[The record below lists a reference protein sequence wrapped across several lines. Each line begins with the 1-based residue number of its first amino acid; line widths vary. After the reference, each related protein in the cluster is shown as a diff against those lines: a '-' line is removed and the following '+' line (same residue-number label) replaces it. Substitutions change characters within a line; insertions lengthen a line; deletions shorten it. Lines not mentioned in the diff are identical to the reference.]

1 MKSAIRY
8 TLYTVLIMTLPSIGC
23 ARVRVEAPKEPIKVD
38 ISMRLDIYQHVA
50 KDIDDIESIVS
61 GGGSQT
67 IKGSQSFL
75 RRVIGVAYAEDGLS
89 PQVEQAAFR
98 RRDRLAALNEWEQK
112 GVLGENQSG
121 LVEIR
126 DKGAATAD
134 VEQLVS
140 EENDD
145 RMIIYQGISQKNGI
159 TVVEVQKIYAKKLQ
173 DNAAASTP
181 LEVLNAQTG
190 NYEWKVK

>member
-8 TLYTVLIMTLPSIGC
+8 TLYAILIMTLPSIGC
-23 ARVRVEAPKEPIKVD
+23 ARVRVEAPKDPIKVD

-61 GGGSQT
+61 GGDNPAA
-67 IKGSQSFL
+67 KGSQSFL
-75 RRVIGVAYAEDGLS
+75 RGIIGIAYAEDGLS
-89 PQVEQAAFR
+89 PLIEQAAFR

-112 GVLGENQSG
+112 GVVGENKLG

-126 DKGAATAD
+126 DKIAASAA
-134 VEQLVS
+134 VEQLVN

-159 TVVEVQKIYAKKLQ
+159 TVAEVQKMYTKKLQ
-173 DNAAASTP
+173 DNASAGTP
-181 LEVLNAQTG
+181 IEVLNAQTG
-190 NYEWKVK
+190 NYDWQIK